1 MSIICIP
8 RKPGWGT
15 ICTFL
20 STRKSSCVVRIKKV
34 DESPLF
40 FWGGAAPLRAPQA
53 APQAALRLPQ
63 AASGCLRLPQAP
75 RPSGCLRPP
84 GPHTL
89 RLPHAPRVETLGY
102 DWEEAVRRLAPV
114 LESGLKSAASGHP
127 CPSGSVLRVLPPT
140 WEALWAGG
148 LTV

>member
-40 FWGGAAPLRAPQA
+40 LCGGWPP
-53 APQAALRLPQ
+53 
-63 AASGCLRLPQAP
+63 SGCLRLPQ
-75 RPSGCLRPP
+75 
-84 GPHTL
+84 
-89 RLPHAPRVETLGY
+89 APRVETLGY

>member
-20 STRKSSCVVRIKKV
+20 STRKSSCVVQIKKV

-40 FWGGAAPLRAPQA
+40 FGGGAAPLRAPQA
-53 APQAALRLPQ
+53 ASRPHTLTPSRPQA
-63 AASGCLRLPQAP
+63 
-75 RPSGCLRPP
+75 
-84 GPHTL
+84 L

-127 CPSGSVLRVLPPT
+127 CPSGSVLGGLV
-140 WEALWAGG
+140 GG
-148 LTV
+148 LTDGLAVLADREGLF